1 MEKGIYSAN
10 WNQRAQGVI
19 GYNLHHECALNFK
32 FLNLCMLK
40 NIIFA
45 AKFIQKWKS

>member
-10 WNQRAQGVI
+10 WDQRAQGVI
-19 GYNLHHECALNFK
+19 RYNLHHECALNFK
-32 FLNLCMLK
+32 FINHYTHK